1 MSAKTCRQDTPLS
14 CWHVLWTKTSL
25 VIQDVFA
32 RHVDKTS
39 ASQDT
44 PSTRH
49 SLPKSTP
56 PRHQKC
62 TPRHLYLSTRHPL
75 NYVLRGCLVNRCLAN
90 MSCQYWKGVLYYRV
104 SCQHVLWHKIL
115 TVLYAHLANTSCEHI
130 LWIFIECILIYFWC
144 LANTSCTNVLLTY
157 LVNFYYISC
166 DPIITVLYAYL
177 VYIYC
182 K

>member
-62 TPRHLYLSTRHPL
+62 TPRHQKCMPRHPL

-90 MSCQYWKGVLYYRV
+90 MSCQYWKGVLYYRCLV
-104 SCQHVLWHKIL
+104 NMSCDTKFWL
-115 TVLYAHLANTSCEHI
+115 SCTHI
-130 LWIFIECILIYFWC
+130 LWTHLVNISCGFLLNAFSCTFWC
-144 LANTSCTNVLLTY
+144 LANTSCANVLLTN
-157 LVNFYYISC
+157 LVSFE
-166 DPIITVLYAYL
+166 
-177 VYIYC
+177 
-182 K
+182 